1 MHWLLELRGSAQV
14 LSHFLLFVFLS
25 LLSVSLSLSF
35 LTLPLSPPYLLLFFM
50 YFYPLLLHIVF
61 SHMSRKYLQGPFC
74 HVRYIFTDPRNR
86 TWTFF
91 WRPSFGLPRM
101 GFKYL
106 IYKILETGRGT
117 DLPGR
122 NQFGFRDVMFRMPL
136 NR

>member
-1 MHWLLELRGSAQV
+1 MHWLMELRGSTQV

-25 LLSVSLSLSF
+25 LLSVSLSLVPHSSAFPSISPSVLYVF
-35 LTLPLSPPYLLLFFM
+35 LSSSTSYCL
-50 YFYPLLLHIVF
+50 F
-61 SHMSRKYLQGPFC
+61 SHVQKISTRSLLPCKI
-74 HVRYIFTDPRNR
+74 YIHRSQEQDVDI
-86 TWTFF
+86 F